1 MPSGPCGPRKG
12 VWNLSSEGPLT
23 GSDMVGVCL
32 DRPSDLKYCR
42 GVMAGRLR
50 GWKDERLPGQLY
62 QGLRLTTLTGL

>member
-50 GWKDERLPGQLY
+50 GWPVALSGKMSVF
-62 QGLRLTTLTGL
+62 QGSCIRV